1 MRQALR
7 TARSITMASAV
18 VVALAAG
25 VAKPQTPSPASS
37 ARPLAPRE
45 VLAGYCFGCHNE
57 RLRTANLALDAI
69 EGPETGSHA
78 ETWEKVVRKLR
89 TRTMPPIGAR
99 RPDESTYDA
108 LVASLEGARG

>member
-7 TARSITMASAV
+7 IVRSITMASAV
-18 VVALAAG
+18 LVLLAGA
-25 VAKPQTPSPASS
+25 AQPQTPSPPSPALPP
-37 ARPLAPRE
+37 ALRE
-45 VLAGYCFGCHNE
+45 VLAGYCVGCHNE

-69 EGPETGSHA
+69 EGPEAGSQA

-108 LVASLEGARG
+108 LIASLEG